1 MLKKLNDYLYRLPRT
16 GKMQVEGLIITSE
29 KLLPALYRDESL
41 KQLQNAA
48 SLPGVYRAVYGM
60 PDLHE
65 GFGLPI
71 GGVMATVLPE
81 GLISAGAVGMD
92 INCGVRL
99 LTTPFLAEEI
109 SRERLA
115 ELIKAI
121 EKYVPAG
128 VGKKNWEKEVRSLLP
143 KVLLKGARALLEEG
157 YGFAEDLNK
166 IEEGGVLAGAEIKAL
181 SETALSRGA
190 EGLGTL
196 GGGNHFIEV
205 QVVAEVRRW
214 EVAQSFGLYPGMLC
228 LMVHTGSR
236 GLGHQVCTDYTEILY
251 KAGPKYN
258 VSVPV
263 KGLAAVPFSSPEG
276 QRYYQAMLASANFAY
291 ANRQL
296 ITHYLR
302 QVFKSYLG
310 DGKLDLVYDLAH
322 NIAKEEF
329 HDGIKV
335 LVHRKGATRALPAGH
350 RENLPLFREIGQP
363 VLIPGSMGTKS
374 YVLRATSNISLTFNS
389 LNHGA
394 GRSMSRKAS
403 LKNLTVSEVKKALGD
418 VILNE
423 KVEYVRDEAPQAYK
437 DIDLV
442 IEAVVGAGLAEVVA
456 VLKPLAVIKGK
467 D

>member
-1 MLKKLNDYLYRLPRT
+1 MLEKIKDNLYLLPKQ
-16 GKMQVEGLIITSE
+16 GKMQVDGYVIAHSKLI
-29 KLLPALYRDESL
+29 PALYNDESL

-48 SLPGVYRAVYGM
+48 SIPGVYRAVYGM

-81 GLISAGAVGMD
+81 GVISAGAVGMD

-99 LTTPFLAEEI
+99 LTTPFAAREL
-109 SRERLA
+109 SRERLRK
-115 ELIKAI
+115 LVSAI
-121 EKYVPAG
+121 ERYVPAG
-128 VGKKNWEKEVRSLLP
+128 VGKKNREKEVRKLLP
-143 KVLLKGARALLEEG
+143 QVLVHGVRALLEEG
-157 YGFAEDLNK
+157 YGIEEDLAK
-166 IEEGGVLAGAEIKAL
+166 IEEGGVMPGADLKAL

-196 GGGNHFIEV
+196 GGGNHFIEL
-205 QVVAEVRRW
+205 QEVVEIREKQLAERY
-214 EVAQSFGLYPGMLC
+214 GLYPGQLC
-228 LMVHTGSR
+228 VMVHTGSR
-236 GLGHQVCTDYTEILY
+236 GLGHQVCTEYTEILY
-251 KAGPKYN
+251 RAGPKYRVN
-258 VSVPV
+258 VPA

-276 QRYYQAMLASANFAY
+276 KQYYQAMVAVANFAY

-296 ITHYLR
+296 ITYYLR
-302 QVFKSYLG
+302 LVFKEQLG

-322 NIAKEEF
+322 NIAKIEV
-329 HDGIKV
+329 HDERTV

-350 RENLPLFREIGQP
+350 RANLPAFKETGHP

-374 YVLRATSNISLTFNS
+374 YVLRATPQITLTFNS

-403 LKNLTVSEVKKALGD
+403 IKNITVSDLKQALGE
-418 VILNE
+418 ILLNE
-423 KVEYVRDEAPQAYK
+423 KPEAVLDEAPQAYK

-442 IEAVVGAGLAEVVA
+442 IETVTGAGLAEVVA
-456 VLKPLAVIKGK
+456 ILKPLAVIKGK